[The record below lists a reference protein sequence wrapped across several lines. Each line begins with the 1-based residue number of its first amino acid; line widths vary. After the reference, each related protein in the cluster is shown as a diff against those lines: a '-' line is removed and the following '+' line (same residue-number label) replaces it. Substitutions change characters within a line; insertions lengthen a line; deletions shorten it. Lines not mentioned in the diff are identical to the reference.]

1 MKAEIM
7 SVGTEILLGEILN
20 TNAKYLS
27 QGLAELG
34 INVYYQT
41 VVGDN
46 ASRLLEAYEIAFSR
60 ADLLI
65 VTGGLGPT
73 EDDITKE
80 VAATYFGK
88 RMIFNEN
95 IWSDIQ
101 SRFVRREVGY
111 SQNNK
116 KQAVF
121 PEGSH
126 IINNNVGTAPGCWIE
141 LNGKIMIMMP
151 GPPKEMEE
159 MFENEVMK
167 KLEPHLRQTI
177 RSKTIRLC
185 GIGESQVE
193 EKLKNLMRD
202 QQNPTIALYAKE
214 GEVHIR
220 ITARADTEMDTE
232 KMLAPVYEKILPVL
246 DEYIYGTGTMSL
258 EEKIFTLMRRYE
270 LTISIAE
277 SLTGGL
283 ICAKLV
289 NVSGMSK
296 CLKEGVVAYSEE
308 SKIDELG
315 VLPEIIYTRGVVSKE
330 TVISMA
336 KGISDKTRTS
346 IGLAITGWAD
356 GYKTGSTGG
365 EVWIGIFI
373 NGDVDAKKINFN
385 GDRNRIR
392 YFAANAALAWLHQKL
407 KAYTD
412 ENAQE
417 Q

>member
-1 MKAEIM
+1 MKAEII
-7 SVGTEILLGEILN
+7 SIGTEILLGEILN

-27 QGLAELG
+27 QRLAELG

-46 ASRLLEAYEIAFSR
+46 AQRLLEAYKTAFSR

-73 EDDITKE
+73 GDDITKE
-80 VAATYFGK
+80 VAATYFRK
-88 RMIFNEN
+88 KMIFHEN
-95 IWSDIQ
+95 IWSTIQ
-101 SRFVRREVGY
+101 SRFVRREAGY

-116 KQAVF
+116 KQAAF

-126 IINNNVGTAPGCWIE
+126 IINNSAGTAPGCWIE

-151 GPPKEMEE
+151 GPPKEMEK
-159 MFENEVMK
+159 MFENEVVK
-167 KLEPHLRQTI
+167 KLEPYLRQTI

-193 EKLKNLMRD
+193 EKLTNLMHD

-220 ITARADTEMDTE
+220 ITARATTERDTE
-232 KMLAPVYEKILPVL
+232 KMLMPVYEKIVPIL
-246 DEYIYGTGTMSL
+246 DEYIYGTGTISL
-258 EEKIFTLMRRYE
+258 EEKLFTLMRRHA

-277 SLTGGL
+277 SITGGL

-289 NVSGMSK
+289 NVSGMSL
-296 CLKEGVVAYSEE
+296 CLKEGVVAYSEA

-315 VLPEIIYTRGVVSKE
+315 VLPETIYTRGVVSE
-330 TVISMA
+330 DTVIAMA
-336 KGISDKTRTS
+336 KGIADKTRAH
-346 IGLAITGWAD
+346 IGLATTGWAD
-356 GYKTGSTGG
+356 DHQKGSTGG
-365 EVWIGIFI
+365 EVWIGIVI
-373 NGDVDAKKINFN
+373 NGDVDAKKIIFN

-392 YFAANAALAWLHQKL
+392 FFTANAALVWLHQKL
-407 KAYTD
+407 KAYANEKTRV
-412 ENAQE
+412 
-417 Q
+417 